1 MLKYKK
7 VYETLLRD
15 TSSFVILNLK
25 YHLSPKDVVLDIGS
39 AQGHLSSRMLN
50 FVNLV
55 YCYDISQSANKKRA
69 ILFPSLVS
77 IKKLDDIQKTKYKEI
92 SIVTLISVI
101 QYMELKEI
109 DHLFSL
115 FQKQGVSKI
124 ILGDVDNGVSK
135 SLSAL
140 SALKNIFF
148 NKGLFSTL
156 NLLMFYYYK
165 VIFAREFPSSIAL
178 GDLEK
183 ICQNNGFDICK
194 VDNNIGLC
202 NYKSTFICTQS

>member
-15 TSSFVILNLK
+15 ASSCTILNLK

-55 YCYDISQSANKKRA
+55 YCYDISQSVNKKRA
-69 ILFPSLVS
+69 ILFPSLVN
-77 IKKLDDIQKTKYKEI
+77 IKKLDDIQKTKFKEI
-92 SIVTLISVI
+92 SVVTLISVI

-115 FQKQGVSKI
+115 FQKHGVSKI
-124 ILGDVDNGVSK
+124 ILGDVDLGVSK

-165 VIFAREFPSSIAL
+165 VIFSSDFPSNIAL
-178 GDLEK
+178 GDIEK
-183 ICQNNGFDICK
+183 ICQNNGFDIFK

-202 NYKSTFICTQS
+202 NYRSTFICTRS